1 MASKLWHGC
10 YSAFIQIYSE
20 NSEPEKKT
28 NRGSAQFGE
37 ERDTNT
43 LKAVDKTGP
52 RQRPV
57 IVKEMDVIREEAHA
71 FFPLGQQERWHW
83 GVLLKWGSLGT
94 CLPRFSHT
102 GT

>member
-10 YSAFIQIYSE
+10 YSASIQIYSE

-28 NRGSAQFGE
+28 NRGSARFGE

-52 RQRPV
+52 D
-57 IVKEMDVIREEAHA
+57 KD
-71 FFPLGQQERWHW
+71 LL
-83 GVLLKWGSLGT
+83 LLKK
-94 CLPRFSHT
+94 
-102 GT
+102 